1 MTLKFQPLNFPN
13 HDTLGCPSFA
23 VHSDNFKKNQA
34 IVYLGHFSKFQI
46 PNIVARF

>member
-23 VHSDNFKKNQA
+23 VHSDYFKRNQA
-34 IVYLGHFSKFQI
+34 IVYIFGSFFQI
-46 PNIVARF
+46 PDS